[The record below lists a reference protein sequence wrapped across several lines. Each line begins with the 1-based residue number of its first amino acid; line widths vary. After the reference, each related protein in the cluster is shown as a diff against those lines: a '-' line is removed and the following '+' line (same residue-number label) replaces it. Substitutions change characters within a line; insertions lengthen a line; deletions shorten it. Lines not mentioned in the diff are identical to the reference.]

1 MKSIAWAILLATAF
15 SWAEYREI
23 HCSDDMKQGKA
34 FAIAVMILFACFIIS
49 LVP

>member
-23 HCSDDMKQGKA
+23 YGKIEPDSVYGA
-34 FAIAVMILFACFIIS
+34 LIVTLFLGFLAS